1 MNRQTNTI
9 IKRLGKLSHFLLFF
23 IFIMFSRESAA
34 EYGRAI
40 QFKDIKLRA
49 TYLPIPP
56 LENPST
62 SVSPSSV
69 VYDLT
74 KNAEIGQKKLIKS
87 AGLSNY
93 FNLKLY
99 ATLNSNKSI
108 TVTEEVNCHG
118 QNNWATISQ
127 YNLQKNTSNT
137 RTNIEVCKGV
147 GSSDF
152 KKTYSYKAAN
162 INGAELPGCPYS
174 LPSGHVIQTQNT
186 AYAYSITYFSS
197 VANLTNSTSTQC
209 TYQGEIT
216 TEWVTAQ
223 NSGSSVTQGSHT
235 YPLSKFQ

>member
-1 MNRQTNTI
+1 MTIQRNR
-9 IKRLGKLSHFLLFF
+9 FLNHINRFAF
-23 IFIMFSRESAA
+23 IFVAVMLSDEAFA

-62 SVSPSSV
+62 SASPGGV

-87 AGLSNY
+87 AVLSNY

-118 QNNWATISQ
+118 QNNWATINQ
-127 YNLQKNTSNT
+127 YNLQNNTSTT
-137 RTNIEVCKGV
+137 RTDIEVCKGV
-147 GSSDF
+147 GGGDF